1 VGPDELK
8 HWRREQR
15 QRLIA
20 ERLALPAATLD
31 EWRRRIDT
39 NLAQAFPAEPARTLA
54 LCWPIK
60 HEYDARHFARTM
72 RDRGWLTALPVVVG
86 PKRPLLFREWHPGV
100 DLTSGPM
107 DIPQPVGSKELV
119 PDVVLLP
126 VNGWDRQGYRLGY
139 GAGYFDRTLASL
151 AARPLVVGVGYEIAR
166 METIH
171 PQSWDVPMDC
181 VVTEAGVYRFRG
193 GEGVTGRP

>member
-193 GEGVTGRP
+193 GEGVMGRP